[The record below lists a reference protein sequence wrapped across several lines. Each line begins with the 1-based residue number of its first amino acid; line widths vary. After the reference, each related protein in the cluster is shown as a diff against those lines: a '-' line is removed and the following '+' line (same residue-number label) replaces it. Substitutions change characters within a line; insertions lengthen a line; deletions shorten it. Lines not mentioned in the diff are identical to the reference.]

1 MKAVPYLFFGG
12 TCAEAVE
19 FYRDAL
25 GAEVRALVRYRDLPG
40 AAPDAGDRVMHAE
53 LAVGESTVFA
63 SDGQG
68 EGRREGTGY
77 AVSLTASDDDQAE
90 RLFAALAADGKIEVP
105 LMTTPFAS
113 RFGMATDRFGTP
125 WMVTTPQPAHS

>member
-12 TCAEAVE
+12 TCAEALS
-19 FYRDAL
+19 FYEQVL
-25 GAEVRALVRYRDLPG
+25 GARTQALVRFRDMPG

-53 LAVGESTVFA
+53 VIIGDSVVFA

-68 EGRREGTGY
+68 ESRGGSGY
-77 AVSLTASDDDQAE
+77 ALSLTASDDDEAE
-90 RLFAALAADGKIEVP
+90 RLFAGLADGGRIDVP

-113 RFGMATDRFGTP
+113 RFGMAADKYGTP
-125 WMVTTPQPAHS
+125 WMVTTPQPAIG